1 MVFIRESEHPV
12 EKDWHALAPP
22 VSDCTI
28 NMLGPDLWISC
39 HMDGCLSQSL
49 GHRCHS
55 LGKACLSFMCLLLLP
70 LVILCWPAISDSN
83 LISPTSVMGYFFHY
97 FRDLIYRVNSITWT
111 KGFFMTWRTSYFWR
125 LTWFW
130 LFILVISKAWGLN
143 TSEWHYINTL
153 VIFPKYMKYCI
164 FSHLSSILQHLK
176 RILCTVCLF
185 SHILVIPN
193 TEKKWGRHP
202 KYHYINLIPLI

>member
-49 GHRCHS
+49 GHRCQS
-55 LGKACLSFMCLLLLP
+55 LGKACLSFMWSLLLP

-111 KGFFMTWRTSYFWR
+111 KGFFMTRRTSYFWR

-130 LFILVISKAWGLN
+130 RFILVISKAWGLN
-143 TSEWHYINTL
+143 SSEWHYINTL
-153 VIFPKYMKYCI
+153 VLLPKYTKYCI
-164 FSHLSSILQHLK
+164 F
-176 RILCTVCLF
+176 F
-185 SHILVIPN
+185 SFEQY
-193 TEKKWGRHP
+193 TATSKKDSVHSMLIFP
-202 KYHYINLIPLI
+202 YINNSKYWKKNEDAILNIIILT